1 MKEFKKTKD
10 YDLIAEAY
18 QHVNEGAFGGPGG
31 DPEEKGAPGTPTGDY
46 DVEEPEHLDRKGF
59 EKLAGATFSHYE
71 EAGSNRK
78 VSVTYM
84 IGHESNKQSVWGR
97 DEVSG
102 ESKILVT
109 PLFMDGKPVSYVSG
123 SAEPRYMSSEYIQQ
137 LYDARRLKR

>member
-46 DVEEPEHLDRKGF
+46 
-59 EKLAGATFSHYE
+59 
-71 EAGSNRK
+71 
-78 VSVTYM
+78 
-84 IGHESNKQSVWGR
+84 ESNKQSVWGR